1 MLLTFSVILFV
12 LAVAYNIKIV
22 ADFIKCGG
30 KEPPFICSVGAVKK
44 VVLDEARKFLNENKN
59 VKVTD
64 LGCGSGTLLIPLAK
78 EYPSVQFVGYEY
90 DWFAYLIA
98 KIKTFYISNI
108 VVYKK
113 NFLKEDLSEY
123 DLVLGYWI
131 SGLVEKLGNKL
142 NEELKKDA
150 VIISEIFEVP
160 VLKPIKV
167 IESSLAF
174 KKMNVYVYHPDK

>member
-1 MLLTFSVILFV
+1 MLLGLSVVLFV

-22 ADFIKCGG
+22 CDFIRCGG
-30 KEPPFICSVGAVKK
+30 KEPPFICSLGAVKK
-44 VVLDEARKFLNENKN
+44 TVLEEAERFLDNNKN

-64 LGCGSGTLLIPLAK
+64 LGCGSGSLLIPLAK
-78 EYPSVQFVGYEY
+78 KYPSVKFVGYEY
-90 DWFAYLIA
+90 DWFAFSIA
-98 KIKTFYISNI
+98 KLKTFYIPNL
-108 VVYKK
+108 VVYKR

-131 SGLVEKLGNKL
+131 SGLVDKLGNKL
-142 NEELKKDA
+142 NKELKKDA

-167 IESSLAF
+167 IESSLF
-174 KKMNVYVYHPDK
+174 LKKLNVYVYHPNR